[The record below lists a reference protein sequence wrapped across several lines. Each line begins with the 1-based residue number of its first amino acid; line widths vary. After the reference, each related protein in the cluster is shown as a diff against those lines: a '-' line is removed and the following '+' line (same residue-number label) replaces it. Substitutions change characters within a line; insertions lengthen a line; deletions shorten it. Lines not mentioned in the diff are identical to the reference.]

1 MGHRADVI
9 VIGLGGMGASAAYQ
23 LAARGASVI
32 GMDQFEPAH
41 NRGSSHGASRIIRQ
55 AYYEHPSY
63 VPLLMR
69 AYDLWRKLEQ
79 DSRDDSLLQITGGIY
94 FGTPDSATVS
104 GSLQSAVQYNL
115 PHELLDRAEI
125 HRRYPIFQA
134 RSDEVAVWESNAGF
148 VRPERAIQ
156 ACLQQATHHGAEL
169 HFNEPVSAWEATAT
183 GTVRVTTGSGVY
195 ESDRLILAP
204 GAWAPDKLSDLK
216 IPFVVHRHV
225 MAWFNPVGGIGAFT
239 PDQFPIYLWENNPQS
254 IFYGFPAIDGSNG
267 GAKIAMHTG
276 GDVCSPQ
283 SIDRNIRA
291 DDEHELREQIAAR
304 LPALNGPLLSA
315 ATCMYTMTPD
325 QHFVVGLHPTH
336 SQVAIACGFSGHG
349 FKFAPVI
356 GEILADLA
364 LSGKTAYPIE
374 FLSPLRF

>member
-1 MGHRADVI
+1 
-9 VIGLGGMGASAAYQ
+9 
-23 LAARGASVI
+23 
-32 GMDQFEPAH
+32 
-41 NRGSSHGASRIIRQ
+41 
-55 AYYEHPSY
+55 
-63 VPLLMR
+63 
-69 AYDLWRKLEQ
+69 
-79 DSRDDSLLQITGGIY
+79 
-94 FGTPDSATVS
+94 
-104 GSLQSAVQYNL
+104 
-115 PHELLDRAEI
+115 
-125 HRRYPIFQA
+125 
-134 RSDEVAVWESNAGF
+134 
-148 VRPERAIQ
+148 
-156 ACLQQATHHGAEL
+156 
-169 HFNEPVSAWEATAT
+169 
-183 GTVRVTTGSGVY
+183 
-195 ESDRLILAP
+195 
-204 GAWAPDKLSDLK
+204 
-216 IPFVVHRHV
+216 
-225 MAWFNPVGGIGAFT
+225 MAWFNPVGGIGPFT
-239 PDQFPIYLWENNPQS
+239 PDKFPIYLWENNPQS

-325 QHFVVGLHPTH
+325 QHFVVGLHPAH